1 MQYQDCPLKRKNIK
15 NLNWILEGEVGE
27 GGLKYEFFIRMTKG
41 RYDPAK
47 ITHTIIASE
56 AVNRAKKDNHKEE
69 M

>member
-1 MQYQDCPLKRKNIK
+1 MQNQDCPLKRKNIK
-15 NLNWILEGEVGE
+15 NLNWILEEEV
-27 GGLKYEFFIRMTKG
+27 GGLKHVFFIRMTKG